1 MSNTRGKNLKPLGHD
16 ERVELYAERFAE
28 CRDIYT
34 GETLR
39 GEDLES
45 WSYDNMKRQILF
57 DSRALDRF
65 RK

>member
-1 MSNTRGKNLKPLGHD
+1 MGRGKNLKVQGQS
-16 ERVELYAERFAE
+16 ERVELYAQRFSD

-34 GETLR
+34 GKTLQ

-45 WSYDNMKRQILF
+45 WSYDMNKRQILF
-57 DSRALDRF
+57 DSRKTDKF